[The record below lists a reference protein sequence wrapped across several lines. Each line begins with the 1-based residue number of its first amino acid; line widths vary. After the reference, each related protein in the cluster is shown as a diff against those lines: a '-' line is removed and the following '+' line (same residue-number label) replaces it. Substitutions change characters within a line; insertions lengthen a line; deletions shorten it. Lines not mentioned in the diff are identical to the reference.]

1 MARFVARRLFT
12 GVVTILLASMVLFLL
27 VDLLPGDPVR
37 SLFGFGRPDPLLLQQ
52 MREALNLDKPL
63 IAQWWLF
70 MVDFVTGDFGTT
82 RTGTPVDDVIRA
94 SLPVS
99 VVILAGVLVMQLL
112 IAPALVWLA
121 GMRQGTRL
129 DHVAD
134 TGVIVLVS
142 IPALVAAFVVQ
153 AVFVYWT
160 DLFPSPVWQF
170 SDVPGWQNYTM
181 PILALGLGSA
191 AHLALVGRT
200 ELLAGMSTPWVRA
213 ARALGMPRGHLV
225 RIDALRPASGAMVQL
240 LGANL
245 AVLVTGLIVVEDVFD
260 APGIGSALLRAIQDQ
275 DRVLMLTLIMFVLVF
290 VIAVST
296 ISDLAHAW
304 LDPRL
309 RDEALHVNTS

>member
-1 MARFVARRLFT
+1 MSLARFVARRLVT
-12 GVVTILLASMVLFLL
+12 GVVTIVLASIVLFLL

-37 SLFGFGRPDPLLLQQ
+37 SLFGFGQPDPLLLQQ

-63 IAQWWLF
+63 IVQWWLF
-70 MVDFVTGDFGTT
+70 MVDFVTLDLGTT
-82 RTGTPVDDVIRA
+82 RTGVPVDDVIRA

-99 VVILAGVLVMQLL
+99 AVILAGVFLL
-112 IAPALVWLA
+112 QALLAPFLVWLA
-121 GMRQGTRL
+121 GMRAGTRM

-134 TGVIVLVS
+134 TAVIVLVS

-153 AVFVYWT
+153 AVLVYWT

-170 SDVPGWQNYTM
+170 SDVPKWQNYTM

-191 AHLALVGRT
+191 AHLAMVGRV
-200 ELLAGMSTPWVRA
+200 ELLAGMTTPWVKA
-213 ARALGMPRGHLV
+213 ARALGMPREHLV
-225 RIDALRPASGAMVQL
+225 RVDALRPAAGSMVQL

-260 APGIGSALLRAIQDQ
+260 APGVGSTLLRAIQDQ
-275 DRVLMLTLIMFVLVF
+275 DRVLMLTLIMIVLVF

-296 ISDLAHAW
+296 ATDLAHAW
-304 LDPRL
+304 IDPRV
-309 RDEALHVNTS
+309 RDEVL